1 MSLPC
6 LRQTDAGVE
15 IFLYVQPR
23 ASRNKVVALQGK
35 ELKVALTAPP
45 VDGAANKAC
54 RLFLAKLCNLPR
66 RCVRLVAG
74 DTSRHKRLLL
84 EGADFKKISSLLND
98 LLGTQSPGSLSDYQ
112 G

>member
-23 ASRNKVVALQGK
+23 ASRNKVVGMQGE

-45 VDGAANKAC
+45 VDGAANKSCSA
-54 RLFLAKLCNLPR
+54 FLAKLCSVPKSY
-66 RCVRLVAG
+66 VRIVSG
-74 DTSRHKRLLL
+74 ETSRHKRFLL
-84 EGADFKKISSLLND
+84 EHADFQEVSSLFD
-98 LLGTQSPGSLSDYQ
+98 RLLGA
-112 G
+112 

>member
-15 IFLYVQPR
+15 LFLYLQPR
-23 ASRNKVVALQGK
+23 ASRNKVVGLLGE

-54 RLFLAKLCNLPR
+54 CAFLAKLCNLPR
-66 RCVRLVAG
+66 SCVKLVSG
-74 DTSRHKRLLL
+74 ETSRHKRWLL
-84 EGADFKKISSLLND
+84 EGGDLAHISCRLND
-98 LLGTQSPGSLSDYQ
+98 LLGS
-112 G
+112 